1 MPSEEFMERVLTTGR
16 NEPKD
21 EWDVDPEAVEA
32 EVTDE
37 VTDELDEAAPEI
49 DLTEDEQPEE
59 PSEPEEEQPD
69 QDAER
74 EPEEEE
80 APETGDDEA
89 EPPSAVHEDEFYL
102 GRYKSREEAEKGW
115 LEKEQFI
122 SRQGDELAQLRQEMA
137 EMRGYVQGATQRPA
151 AEGEFE
157 AWAES
162 HITVGDG
169 WGGAHEALDA
179 ALQSGDPSYVDGY
192 IEVWK
197 EHDPFEAAR
206 FRTMVDTQI
215 AQAQQV
221 AQQAQQPPA
230 PQAVLNGVWLSMAE
244 EDPDFRDPEIAAQ
257 IGAVLKGNAA
267 LHAAATSGVPDVI
280 RDAIAMARDGVRMQ
294 SARPGNGTPR
304 RVKSS
309 DAERTA
315 QAKLDASVTTGDS
328 SPDRGSGSTPE
339 VPAELQD
346 MVQRIQAGEAGFPRL
361 RE

>member
-1 MPSEEFMERVLTTGR
+1 MQRVLNTGQ
-16 NEPKD
+16 NEPMS
-21 EWDVDPEAVEA
+21 EVEEIEEPEA
-32 EVTDE
+32 EVEPE
-37 VTDELDEAAPEI
+37 VEPEVEAQGDPG
-49 DLTEDEQPEE
+49 DEQPPEPDEE
-59 PSEPEEEQPD
+59 LAPEDPEQDD
-69 QDAER
+69 QG

-80 APETGDDEA
+80 TPEEGDDQ
-89 EPPSAVHEDEFYL
+89 PDPSAEAHEDEFYL

-151 AEGEFE
+151 VEGEFE
-157 AWAES
+157 QWAEQ
-162 HITVGDG
+162 HIVVGDG

-206 FRTMVDTQI
+206 FRTMVDNQI

-221 AQQAQQPPA
+221 AQAQNQPPP
-230 PQAVLNGVWLSMAE
+230 PQAVLNGVWLSMADE
-244 EDPDFRDPEIAAQ
+244 YEDLRDPEVAAQ
-257 IGAVLKGNAA
+257 VGAVLKSNAA
-267 LHAAATSGVPDVI
+267 LRGAATSGNPDVI
-280 RDAIAMARDGVRMQ
+280 RDAIAMARDGVRLQ
-294 SARPGNGTPR
+294 GARPGNGTPR
-304 RVKSS
+304 KVKSS

-328 SPDRGSGSTPE
+328 APDRSGSTPE
-339 VPAELQD
+339 VPPELQD
-346 MVQRIQAGEAGFPRL
+346 MMGAIQRGEPGFPRL